1 MIKRTTQFPKSRN
14 GDRTV
19 QLLYHEYVYE
29 DDFDGTKTHF
39 LIVDFDTYWSNGR
52 DTGYFA
58 KAEPLPEP
66 QPTEEDWQDYE
77 AWLNEQ
83 EERHRIANELALGNW

>member
-1 MIKRTTQFPKSRN
+1 MITPTTQFPKSRN
-14 GDRTV
+14 QDRTV
-19 QLLYHEYVYE
+19 QLPYHEYVYE
-29 DDFDGTKTHF
+29 DDFDSTTTHF

-58 KAEPLPEP
+58 KAEALPEP

-77 AWLNEQ
+77 AWLDEQ